1 MEDKKIQVKI
11 QEVDV
16 PAIEVR
22 DVVKIYKLYDKPRD
36 RMKEAFGFGKKQVH
50 KLHYALNGVN
60 MNIYK
65 GETVGIIGTNGSG
78 KSTILKIITGVLT
91 PTSGEVRVDGRIS
104 ALLELGAGFN
114 QEYNGIENVYRNG
127 SVVGFA

>member
-1 MEDKKIQVKI
+1 MMEKEIQINV

-16 PAIEVR
+16 PAIEVK

-36 RMKEAFGFGKKQVH
+36 RMKEAFGFGKKQNH

-65 GETVGIIGTNGSG
+65 GETV
-78 KSTILKIITGVLT
+78 
-91 PTSGEVRVDGRIS
+91 
-104 ALLELGAGFN
+104 
-114 QEYNGIENVYRNG
+114 
-127 SVVGFA
+127 